1 MELLIKN
8 GRIIDFAS
16 DFIGDIYIKD
26 GIIKEIGDN
35 LDKNCEII
43 DAKGYVIMPAFVDLH
58 SHFRD
63 PGLEYKED
71 IKTGSRAA
79 VKGGYTTVNLMG
91 NTKPICSDM
100 KTVNYVIDKAKK
112 IGLTDVQQTVSI
124 TKDLQGKDISH
135 LMEIDDSVKCISDDG
150 KGVYSGKI
158 MHDAMVIAKKRNFVV
173 MSHAEDE
180 EMTPI
185 STRLS
190 ENMMTERDIALA
202 KFTGCHLHLSHV
214 STKEAMKDIIESKK
228 EGFNITCEVTPHHI
242 ALTEKIEYKVNPP
255 LREKKDVE
263 YLIKAIED
271 GYVDAIGT
279 DHAPHTKEDKE
290 KGACGISGIETSFSV
305 CYTKLVKEGNLT
317 INKLS
322 KIMSKTPAEILKVNK
337 GKVSIGYE
345 GDLVIVDL
353 NSKYTVD
360 SMNFESKGKN
370 TPFNGIE
377 LYGTVIRTIKSGKT
391 VFKSI

>member
-8 GRIIDFAS
+8 GRVIDWAS

-26 GIIKEIGDN
+26 GIIKEIGHN
-35 LDKNCEII
+35 LDKNCEAI
-43 DAKGYVIMPAFVDLH
+43 DAKGYTVMPSFVDLH

-71 IKTGSRAA
+71 IETGSKAA
-79 VKGGYTTVNLMG
+79 VRGGYTAVNLMG

-100 KTVNYVIDKAKK
+100 ETVNYVTGKAKK
-112 IGLTDVQQTVSI
+112 VGLIDVHQTVSI
-124 TKDLQGKDISH
+124 TRDLHGNDISH
-135 LMEIDDSVKCISDDG
+135 LSDIDDSVKCISDDG

-158 MHDAMVIAKKRNFVV
+158 MADAMMVAKKRNFVV

-180 EMTPI
+180 EITPI

-190 ENMMTERDIALA
+190 ENMMTSRDIALA
-202 KFTGCHLHLSHV
+202 KFTGAHLHLSHV
-214 STKEAMKDIIESKK
+214 STKEAMKDIIDAKK

-242 ALTEKIEYKVNPP
+242 ALTGEDKYKVNPP
-255 LREKKDVE
+255 IREQEDVD
-263 YLIKAIED
+263 YLIKAIHD

-317 INKLS
+317 INNLS
-322 KIMSKTPAEILKVNK
+322 KIMSKNPSEILRINK
-337 GKVSIGYE
+337 GRVSIGYD

-353 NSKYTVD
+353 NNKYTVD
-360 SMNFESKGKN
+360 SEDFQSKGKN
-370 TPFNGIE
+370 TPFDSME
-377 LYGTVIRTIKSGKT
+377 VYGSVIRTIKSGKT
-391 VFKSI
+391 VFQGI

>member
-8 GRIIDFAS
+8 GRVIDFAS

-35 LDKNCEII
+35 LHKNCQII
-43 DAKGYVIMPAFVDLH
+43 DAKGYVVMPAFVDLH

-71 IKTGSRAA
+71 IETGSRAA
-79 VKGGYTTVNLMG
+79 AKGGYTTVNLMG

-100 KTVNYVIDKAKK
+100 ETVNYVIKKAQK
-112 IGLTDVQQTVSI
+112 IGLVDVHQTVSI

-150 KGVYSGKI
+150 KGVYSGRI

-214 STKEAMKDIIESKK
+214 STKEAMKCIIEAKK

-242 ALTEKIEYKVNPP
+242 AFTGESLYKVNPP
-255 LREKKDVE
+255 IRKEDDVE

-271 GYVDAIGT
+271 GYLDAIGT

-322 KIMSKTPAEILKVNK
+322 EIMAKNPAEILKVNK
-337 GKVSIGYE
+337 GRVSIGYE
-345 GDLVIVDL
+345 GDLVIADL

-360 SMNFESKGKN
+360 SEKFQSKGKN
-370 TPFNGIE
+370 TPFNGME
-377 LYGTVIRTIKSGKT
+377 LYGIIIKTIKAGKT
-391 VFKSI
+391 VFESI

>member
-8 GRIIDFAS
+8 GRIIDCAS
-16 DFIGDIYIKD
+16 NFVGDVYIKD
-26 GIIKEIGDN
+26 GIIKEIGDS
-35 LDKNCEII
+35 LDKNCETI
-43 DAKGYVIMPAFVDLH
+43 DAKGYVVMPAFIDLH

-63 PGLEYKED
+63 PGLQYKED
-71 IKTGSRAA
+71 IETGSRAA
-79 VKGGYTTVNLMG
+79 VRGGYTTVNLMG

-100 KTVNYVIDKAKK
+100 ETVNYVINKARE
-112 IGLTDVQQTVSI
+112 IGLVDAYQTVSI

-135 LMEIDDSVKCISDDG
+135 LNEIDASVKCISDDG

-158 MHDAMVIAKKRNFVV
+158 MHDAMVIAKERDFVV

-180 EMTPI
+180 EITPI

-190 ENMMTERDIALA
+190 ENIMTERDITLA

-214 STKEAMKDIIESKK
+214 STKEAMKAIIDAKRD
-228 EGFNITCEVTPHHI
+228 GFNITCEVTPHHI
-242 ALTEKIEYKVNPP
+242 ALTGEDIYKVNPP
-255 LREKKDVE
+255 IRKAEDVE
-263 YLIKAIED
+263 YLIKAIEK

-279 DHAPHTKEDKE
+279 DHAPHSKEDKE

-337 GKVSIGYE
+337 GKISIGYT

-353 NSKYTVD
+353 NSRYTVD
-360 SMNFESKGKN
+360 SENFQSKGKN
-370 TPFNGIE
+370 TPFDGKE
-377 LYGTVIRTIKSGKT
+377 LYGSVVRTIKSGKT
-391 VFKSI
+391 VFQSV